1 MAGGTI
7 ATEEVGEGDV
17 MTGMVVEEGGGGVL
31 VPLLVVGVV
40 TRVIAAR
47 PVVRLR
53 LTARRLLLDLGLAAR
68 RGMVEGEAVVR
79 ARVVGEEEEE
89 EDGALAL
96 VVAPLPRLVGTR
108 LVK

>member
-1 MAGGTI
+1 
-7 ATEEVGEGDV
+7 
-17 MTGMVVEEGGGGVL
+17 
-31 VPLLVVGVV
+31 
-40 TRVIAAR
+40 
-47 PVVRLR
+47 
-53 LTARRLLLDLGLAAR
+53 
-68 RGMVEGEAVVR
+68 MVEGEAVVR